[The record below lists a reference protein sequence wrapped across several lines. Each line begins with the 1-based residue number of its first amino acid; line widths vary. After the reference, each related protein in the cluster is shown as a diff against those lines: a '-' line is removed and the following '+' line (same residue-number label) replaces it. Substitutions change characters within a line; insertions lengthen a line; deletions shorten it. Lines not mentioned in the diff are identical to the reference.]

1 MAEVVLH
8 LCRMRH
14 TITVRLP
21 AELAEWLEERKR
33 QTGWPAGRIIRHQ
46 LERAR
51 SESGSQRFLQHAGK
65 ISGPR
70 NLSSRKGFAP
80 S

>member
-1 MAEVVLH
+1 MS
-8 LCRMRH
+8 H
-14 TITVRLP
+14 TVSIRLTP
-21 AELAEWLEERKR
+21 ELAEWLQEERR
-33 QTGWPAGRIIRHQ
+33 QTGMPVGRIIRHQ

-51 SESGSQRFLQHAGK
+51 SEAGNQRFLRHAGK

-70 NLSSRKGFAP
+70 NLSARKGFAR

>member
-1 MAEVVLH
+1 MS
-8 LCRMRH
+8 H
-14 TITVRLP
+14 TFSVRLTP
-21 AELAEWLEERKR
+21 ELAEWLEQKSR
-33 QTGWPAGRIIRHQ
+33 QTGLPAGRIIRQQ

-51 SESGSQRFLQHAGK
+51 SESGSQRFLRHAGK

-70 NLSSRKGFAP
+70 DLSARKGFAR